1 MAGRRACNRAAGGGM
16 KPPPS
21 PHQPLTLLLHHPTHS
36 ISLKELQRR
45 SCRAWACPVLYYRS
59 CYVDV
64 SCCYLY
70 TQATVSY
77 SFPHAPG
84 PRSQPS
90 VPTSGLQLCRAAE
103 AGSISRLVQG
113 DSPVYSP
120 FLLLPTPRR
129 RCGLREWQHF
139 PNPRAIDLE

>member
-1 MAGRRACNRAAGGGM
+1 MSTRACNRAAGGVM
-16 KPPPS
+16 EPVPS
-21 PHQPLTLLLHHPTHS
+21 PRQPLTLLLHHPTHS

-45 SCRAWACPVLYYRS
+45 SCRAWTCPVLYYCS
-59 CYVDV
+59 CCVNI

-70 TQATVSY
+70 TRQR
-77 SFPHAPG
+77 FPIASCTPLPLGHS
-84 PRSQPS
+84 PRSP
-90 VPTSGLQLCRAAE
+90 PWGLQLGRAAE
-103 AGSISRLVQG
+103 ASSISRFVQG

-120 FLLLPTPRR
+120 FFLLPTPRQ